1 MAHEVENM
9 MYVSN
14 ESNNRFVPWHGLGV
28 AVEKAPNSAEALKLA
43 GLDWEVVPQP
53 MFTKLGDGTHIEVP
67 NCKANVRSS
76 DNKVLGVVTDRYKI
90 VQNKDAFDFTDNLI
104 GDGCVYETAGSLQE
118 GRRVFM
124 LAKLPNYDVLGEDFE
139 QFICFTNSHDGTGA
153 VKAVVTPVR
162 VVCQNTLSMALE
174 GATRAWSTRHTGD
187 IKGKMEEAK
196 YALQMADKYM
206 KRFEETAD
214 LLANTKV
221 DEEEAARIIMKLFPT
236 EEGMTDRRIENM
248 KEQRDGFIACMLSPD
263 LIKFKGTAYQM
274 VQAASDFATHRVP
287 QRNTSTYQ
295 EGVFKKVLDGSTII
309 DTTLLEMLKLAKGA

>member
-1 MAHEVENM
+1 MAHEVETM

-28 AVEKAPNSAEALKLA
+28 AVEEAPNSAEALRLA
-43 GLDWEVVPQP
+43 GLDWDVITKP
-53 MFTKLGDGTHIEVP
+53 MFTKFDDGTHIEVP

-76 DNKVLGVVTDRYKI
+76 DNKVLGVVTDRYQI
-90 VQNKDAFDFTDNLI
+90 VQNRDAFDFTDNLI
-104 GDGCVYETAGSLQE
+104 GEGCVYETAGSLQE

-124 LAKLPNYDVLGEDFE
+124 TAKLPNYQVLGEDYE
-139 QFICFTNSHDGTGA
+139 HFICFTNSHDGTGA
-153 VKAVVTPVR
+153 VKAVITPVR
-162 VVCQNTLSMALE
+162 VVCQNTLSLALS
-174 GATRAWSTRHTGD
+174 GAKRAWSTRHTGD

-214 LLANTKV
+214 QLANTKV
-221 DEEEAARIIMKLFPT
+221 SEEEMARIIMKLFPT
-236 EEGMTDRRIENM
+236 DDNMSARRVENM

-274 VQAASDFATHRVP
+274 VQAASDFATHRTP

-295 EGVFKKVLDGSTII
+295 ESVFKKVLDGSTII
-309 DTTLLEMLKLAKGA
+309 DTTFLEMMALANKK